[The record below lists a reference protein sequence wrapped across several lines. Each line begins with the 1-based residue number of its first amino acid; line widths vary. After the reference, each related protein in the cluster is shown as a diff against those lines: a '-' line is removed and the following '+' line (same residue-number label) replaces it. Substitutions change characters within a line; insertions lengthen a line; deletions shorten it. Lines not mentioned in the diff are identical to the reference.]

1 MKTKNK
7 ITKVFI
13 ANRGEICRRIAET
26 AKKLGIKTV
35 AITDKNTP
43 NLFLQSCVDEFI
55 KVEEE
60 SSSLYLDSKK
70 MLEFAKSFGCDA
82 IHPGFGFLSENA
94 DFAKLCINNNIIWI
108 GPPPEAI
115 ASLANKAK
123 ARAIAESAKIPCTP
137 GLENFQVPS
146 DESGDFSVLENFA
159 EKTGFPLLLKAA
171 MGGGG
176 KGMRLVRS
184 MNELKPAA
192 VRAASEG
199 LSSFGDA
206 SLICERF
213 VETSRHVEVQIM
225 ADQHGNVFAVGDRDC
240 SVQRR
245 HQKILEESPAP
256 FLGTKTRK
264 LLHESAI
271 ALAKEVGYTN
281 AGTVEFLVEWTD
293 DVKNQDLQPV
303 FFLEMNTRLQV
314 EHPVTEEVHGVDL
327 VECQFRV
334 ASGQALDANIFNE
347 ARGHAI
353 EARLYAENVYENFFP
368 SPGEVKSFL
377 PHIANDV
384 RWEVG
389 IDAIDEITSKFDPM
403 ISKVI
408 GKGQTREEAFANLAN
423 ALKNTI
429 YIGPPSNRE
438 YLVVILEETIFK
450 HEAVS
455 THFID
460 EFHET
465 LIEKLQSQAEAT
477 EAEYQSLLES
487 VSKCN
492 LANQT
497 HVTLVS
503 QPNVSDIVSHIFF
516 GKNNTPDFEILG
528 TSELSITPYKSQKIS
543 KTLINYLGRSL
554 VVTTYLSPTEKTT
567 AILAN
572 GVLLSQTLSFGISS
586 TSAAAI
592 RDDVIT
598 AEVPGKVLEV
608 LIKPGAVVDKNT
620 KLFILE
626 SMKMEFEVK
635 ASKSGTIEQ
644 INVNAGDQVQSGK
657 VLANWQE

>member
-60 SSSLYLDSKK
+60 SSSLYLNSKK

>member
-137 GLENFQVPS
+137 GLENFLVPS

-465 LIEKLQSQAEAT
+465 LIDKLQSQAEAT

>member
-55 KVEEE
+55 QVEEE

-108 GPPPEAI
+108 GPLPEAI

-137 GLENFQVPS
+137 GLENFLVPS

-327 VECQFRV
+327 VECQFRI

-377 PHIANDV
+377 PHLANNV

-438 YLVVILEETIFK
+438 YLVAILEDTIFK

-503 QPNVSDIVSHIFF
+503 QPNVSDIVSLIFF

-528 TSELSITPYKSQKIS
+528 TSEISITPYKSQKIS

-567 AILAN
+567 ALLAN
-572 GVLLSQTLSFGISS
+572 GVLISQTLSFGISS
-586 TSAAAI
+586 TSAAAK

-635 ASKSGTIEQ
+635 RQ
-644 INVNAGDQVQSGK
+644 N
-657 VLANWQE
+657 LAQ

>member
-60 SSSLYLDSKK
+60 SSSLYLNSKK

-137 GLENFQVPS
+137 GLENFLVPS

-567 AILAN
+567 ALLAN
-572 GVLLSQTLSFGISS
+572 GVLISQTLSFGISS
-586 TSAAAI
+586 TSAAAM